1 MNNIAQIIGTSI
13 VQALQE
19 LRVNKL
25 RTFLSLLGITI
36 GIFCVIAVLTSLDSA
51 QGMIQKRV
59 NTLGSDVLHID
70 RWPWPGVEEGEYKW
84 WEYWRRPSM
93 TKKEVT
99 AINSQLHD
107 IAITTLCLPVR
118 DVTLKHDNLEVS
130 SIRAYCVTTDFDK
143 AQNVE
148 LSQGRY
154 LSVAELEGGNSSV
167 ILGFNVADGLF
178 PKGINPIGK
187 NISLLG
193 RKYQVIGVIK
203 KAGQDMAGFDPDN
216 GVILP
221 YNAIT
226 SSIDVR
232 SLEYNPS
239 LIIKAYN
246 PNNVTE
252 VKDEAR
258 GILRRMHKIRPDQAD
273 DFSVNQLTG
282 ISKMLDGLFGQIKG
296 AGLFIGLFSL
306 LVGAFG
312 IANIMF
318 VTVKE
323 RTKIIGLKK
332 AIGARKAS
340 IQLEFLSESVVL
352 CLVGGLIGIL
362 LVLVISMLVSRALDM
377 EIVLSLQNF
386 GWGVSMSFIVGV
398 LAGYIPARSASRMDP
413 VVAIRTN

>member
-93 TKKEVT
+93 TKKEVA
-99 AINSQLHD
+99 AINGQLHD
-107 IAITTLCLPVR
+107 IALTTLCLPVR
-118 DVTLKHDNLEVS
+118 DQTLKHDNMEVS

-143 AQNVE
+143 AQNIE

-154 LSVAELEGGNSSV
+154 LSVAELEGGNSSI

-178 PKGINPIGK
+178 PKGINPLGK
-187 NISLLG
+187 SISLLG
-193 RKYQVIGVIK
+193 KKYLVIGVIK

-216 GVILP
+216 GVIVP
-221 YNAIT
+221 YNSV
-226 SSIDVR
+226 SSVIDVR

-273 DFSVNQLTG
+273 DFTINQLTG

-332 AIGARKAS
+332 AVGARKAS

-362 LVLVISMLVSRALDM
+362 LVLVISMLVSRALDL

-386 GWGVSMSFIVGV
+386 GWGLSMSFIVGI
-398 LAGYIPARSASRMDP
+398 LAGYIPARSASRLDP
-413 VVAIRTN
+413 VVAIRTH